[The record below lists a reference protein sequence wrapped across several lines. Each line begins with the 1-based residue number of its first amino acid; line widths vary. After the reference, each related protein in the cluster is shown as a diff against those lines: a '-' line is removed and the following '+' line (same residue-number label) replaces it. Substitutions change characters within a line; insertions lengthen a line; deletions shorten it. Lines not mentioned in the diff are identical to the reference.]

1 MRQLVFA
8 PLFSGSSGNATW
20 ISDGRDAVIADAG
33 VSASRILA
41 EIARLG
47 LDASIVRAIV
57 ATHEHSDHVSG
68 IGPLARKLNV
78 PIYATEGTWN
88 GMDRQTGKLRSDQ
101 RRVIDTGSCFSVGNM
116 EFLSFPTP
124 HDANESCGYVF
135 NLGRLSAAIATDIGH
150 LNDKWLSFVSSCGIV
165 LLEADYDRE
174 MLLSGPYPFELKRR
188 IQGKRGHLSNDEA
201 AEVALTLCA
210 SGTRQIILG
219 HMSKINNFPE
229 LALKTVENALIDGG
243 ICPGRD
249 VYVSAA
255 LREGASGTY
264 SIREE

>member
-8 PLFSGSSGNATW
+8 PLFSGSSGNATY

-41 EIARLG
+41 EIGRLG
-47 LDASIVRAIV
+47 LDVSLVRAIV

-68 IGPLARKLNV
+68 IGPLARKLDV
-78 PIYATEGTWN
+78 PIFATRGTWE
-88 GMDRQTGKLRSDQ
+88 GMGRQAGKLNEGQ
-101 RRVIDTGSCFSVGNM
+101 RRVIEAGSGFSVGDM
-116 EFLSFPTP
+116 DILSFPTP

-135 NLGRLSAAIATDIGH
+135 SLGRVSAAIATDIGH
-150 LNDKWLSFVSSCGIV
+150 INENWLSCVSACGIV

-188 IQGKRGHLSNDEA
+188 IQGKKGHLSNDDA
-201 AEVALTLCA
+201 AGAAFRLCC

-229 LALKTVENALIDGG
+229 LALKTVENALADEGV
-243 ICPGRD
+243 CPGRD
-249 VYVSAA
+249 VYISAA
-255 LREGASGTY
+255 LREGASGVY
-264 SIREE
+264 SIRED